1 MQSRQWLLAFVI
13 TMMLIDSWAGK
24 SEANPARSAPTA
36 AADPSPNISHVEMPM
51 TSE

>member
-1 MQSRQWLLAFVI
+1 MHSRQWLLAFVI

-24 SEANPARSAPTA
+24 SEAKPTQSA
-36 AADPSPNISHVEMPM
+36 AADTSPSISQIDMPM